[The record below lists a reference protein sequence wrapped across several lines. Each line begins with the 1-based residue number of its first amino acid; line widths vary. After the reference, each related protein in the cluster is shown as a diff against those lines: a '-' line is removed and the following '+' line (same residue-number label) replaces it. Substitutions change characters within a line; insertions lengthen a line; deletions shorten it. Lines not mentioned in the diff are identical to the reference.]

1 MVHDSL
7 RHTSERPQ
15 DPRRPQGRPKCPSA
29 LGAAPKDPPRN
40 QPSLG
45 RMVGVP
51 EASRWLQYGPRG
63 HQETKRG
70 LGAWGGRD
78 GPKTAPESGLEG
90 PKRGTFRTTPA
101 LIHALKDGPIRPS
114 RASRKP
120 QQSHTSKNAPRG
132 PNVAS
137 RNEAF
142 MVDSRFLGCFPR
154 SRKARVS
161 TASLRGAPTGRLST

>member
-45 RMVGVP
+45 RS
-51 EASRWLQYGPRG
+51 SRSLKMAPIWPKRAPR
-63 HQETKRG
+63 
-70 LGAWGGRD
+70 GAWGGRD

-101 LIHALKDGPIRPS
+101 LIHALKDGPIRLS

-142 MVDSRFLGCFPR
+142 MVDSWFLGCFPR

>member
-1 MVHDSL
+1 MIPSDIL
-7 RHTSERPQ
+7 RRGPKTQ
-15 DPRRPQGRPKCPSA
+15 DDHKAAPSA
-29 LGAAPKDPPRN
+29 QVLSEPPQKTPQETN
-40 QPSLG
+40 HHL
-45 RMVGVP
+45 VGVP